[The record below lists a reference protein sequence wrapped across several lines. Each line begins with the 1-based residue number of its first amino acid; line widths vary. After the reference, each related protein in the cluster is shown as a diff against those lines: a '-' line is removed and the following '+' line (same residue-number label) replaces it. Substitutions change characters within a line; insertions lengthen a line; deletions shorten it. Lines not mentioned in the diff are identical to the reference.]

1 MSTCNAWYQENVDL
15 QNKYQLTAIV
25 GKENKYADIAFF
37 SDICIYVSS
46 KSAVIVW
53 SQHLLC
59 EKIWQCNWKKM
70 ASLATKTPR
79 KIKLSTLFIWNFQKD
94 ANLVVEI
101 QILNC

>member
-46 KSAVIVW
+46 KSAVIV
-53 SQHLLC
+53 
-59 EKIWQCNWKKM
+59 
-70 ASLATKTPR
+70 
-79 KIKLSTLFIWNFQKD
+79 
-94 ANLVVEI
+94 
-101 QILNC
+101 